1 MVEGLTDYALIGF
14 MSVDSALRLEL
25 GLDHIQRAGRDAG
38 DEAASRA
45 SCLGRA
51 EGRTAEGWGNE
62 AGLTEGW

>member
-1 MVEGLTDYALIGF
+1 MDG
-14 MSVDSALRLEL
+14 ALRLQL
-25 GLDHIQRAGRDAG
+25 GFDDVQGTGRHAG